1 MAEFRFAVSGGN
13 VSTVRLH
20 DGVVV
25 RPLRVVGP
33 RAGDNVG
40 VVATEEAWFH
50 LSDNG
55 QRLSVST
62 PIDGSV
68 VDAVELPGR
77 AVRMVGFRDG
87 VLVQTDFSNVDGI
100 VSRLEHYR
108 FADGGLVSQSDFD
121 RRAASVTRLDVRGD
135 ALHITYAA
143 DPPAERAYNNL
154 PPREFDDVQFAVN
167 QDGRGADDV
176 LAIYRT
182 DDSALTDPVLVRTRG
197 NTYATFVGDGL
208 LVQHVQPPRN
218 QFTFIADLNDP
229 TSATPIDLPTGAGGI
244 LGGVIGPDGRLRIR
258 SLPHAD
264 YFGPSE
270 LPLTTY
276 AINSDGS
283 ADVVDV
289 NNVLAGQYLR
299 LHQSATAG
307 TRRRGGS
314 TTVGIY
320 PDLPHG
326 QTWMFD
332 GIGPATTAEVVD
344 LPGSDHVLKSAV
356 PIDDDTLI
364 GFTADL
370 PDDQEAGQYASLDQ
384 LRPLSFSPSAL
395 LLRRGADGRF
405 VIVDSIDVPDVNGDA
420 QVFDDGLVIRTA
432 QATVVLNIRGSQL
445 EASTFAA
452 TSRGGDVH
460 YLPAGD
466 RVWRINAEGATTV
479 DASTPDGAF
488 DDPMDVNGDDRITPL
503 DALTVLNAMR
513 RRRTGAESIPEA
525 ASDTMTADVNGD
537 GTVSPIDA
545 LMILNRLRRGTT
557 DSVGAEAHRDAGAE
571 TPESSG
577 AEGPTLID
585 RDASVSDAVDRIMS
599 DDAPVA
605 DPVGGD
611 ILIVCNTGYTDP
623 PAGPPGMDFETVGT
637 SDMPGKDALTGWH
650 LVGGFDGDD

>member
-100 VSRLEHYR
+100 VSRLDHYR

-121 RRAASVTRLDVRGD
+121 RRAASVTRLEVRGD

-154 PPREFDDVQFAVN
+154 PPREFDDVEFAVN
-167 QDGRGADDV
+167 QAGRGADDV
-176 LAIYRT
+176 LAIYRA
-182 DDSALTDPVLVRTRG
+182 DDAALTDPVLVRTRG

-452 TSRGGDVH
+452 TSRRGDVH
-460 YLPAGD
+460 YLPDGD
-466 RVWRINAEGATTV
+466 RVWKLDGGGATAITES
-479 DASTPDGAF
+479 DSGENRN
-488 DDPMDVNGDDRITPL
+488 DPMDVNGDDRVTPL

-513 RRRTGAESIPEA
+513 RRRVGTESIPGA
-525 ASDTMTADVNGD
+525 ASDMTTADVNGD
-537 GTVSPIDA
+537 GAVSPIDA
-545 LMILNRLRRGTT
+545 LLILNRLRRGAAE
-557 DSVGAEAHRDAGAE
+557 SVGSEAFGPEGANASEPSKAEVPSPIDQE
-571 TPESSG
+571 VSG
-577 AEGPTLID
+577 A
-585 RDASVSDAVDRIMS
+585 DAVDRIMS
-599 DDAPVA
+599 ENDPIA
-605 DPVGGD
+605 DPIDGD

-623 PAGPPGMDFETVGT
+623 PAGPPGMDLEIGGGSDGLPEVEVT
-637 SDMPGKDALTGWH
+637 SWSLTTRLDA
-650 LVGGFDGDD
+650 DG